1 MKSLLLA
8 ASLLLLMAS
17 PAPVQNKP
25 KDYGLP
31 ELHKIQKITLSP
43 SYDCRPPEETAKGY
57 ANTALFLSHY
67 SRQMNSPELLFHSIC
82 QLTNYFVVHT
92 AGDQLDAIADL
103 GEVPLNSLA
112 PSDVWG
118 LRPTW
123 DSSANFREMVKIQS
137 GHTYAV
143 LINKGDIRGFF
154 FVQVMEHV
162 PNQKLDLEY
171 VVMDYAI
178 LREEQRSPGFD
189 WSTKGHN

>member
-8 ASLLLLMAS
+8 ASLLLMAS
-17 PAPVQNKP
+17 PASVQNKP
-25 KDYGLP
+25 RDLNLP
-31 ELHKIQKITLSP
+31 VLHKIQKTTLSP
-43 SYDCRPPEETAKGY
+43 SYDCRTPEETAKGY
-57 ANTALFLSHY
+57 ANTALFLSDY

-82 QLTNYFVVHT
+82 QSTNYFLGKT
-92 AGDQLDAIADL
+92 AGDQLDVIADF
-103 GEVPLNSLA
+103 GEVPLNDLA

-123 DSSANFREMVKIQS
+123 DSSANFRDMVKIHS

-154 FVQVMEHV
+154 FVQVMEHI

>member
-1 MKSLLLA
+1 MKSLLLIG
-8 ASLLLLMAS
+8 SMLLMA
-17 PAPVQNKP
+17 APSISQKNQG
-25 KDYGLP
+25 DLGLP

-43 SYDCRPPEETAKGY
+43 SYDCRTPEETAKGY
-57 ANTALFLSHY
+57 ANTALFLSGY
-67 SRQMNSPELLFHSIC
+67 SRRMNSPELLFHSIC
-82 QLTNYFVVHT
+82 QLTNYFVVRT
-92 AGDQLDAIADL
+92 AGDQLDVIADF
-103 GEVPLNSLA
+103 GEVPLNNLA

-154 FVQVMEHV
+154 FVQVMEHI